1 LRRVVDLTDPP
12 LTAAKFIMME
22 MDFAREGGVMYN
34 AGAAVIDMGCVR
46 MQMLVLHGCAKI
58 TRDARSA

>member
-1 LRRVVDLTDPP
+1 
-12 LTAAKFIMME
+12 MME